1 MFFELF
7 EIVCRCRLFPRYLQG
22 LERILSGR
30 LIKLSLFFS
39 IVYEYLIE
47 FRGYSNYS
55 YSQGNC
61 ALKNS
66 ALLAIS
72 FLIFDLI
79 DEK

>member
-1 MFFELF
+1 MPS
-7 EIVCRCRLFPRYLQG
+7 VSKVSPRIGKNFIKLK
-22 LERILSGR
+22 GR

-55 YSQGNC
+55 YSQGSC

-66 ALLAIS
+66 EILLAIS

>member
-1 MFFELF
+1 MPS
-7 EIVCRCRLFPRYLQG
+7 VSKVSPRIGKNFIKLK
-22 LERILSGR
+22 GR

-55 YSQGNC
+55 YSQGSC

-66 ALLAIS
+66 VLLAIS

>member
-1 MFFELF
+1 MPS
-7 EIVCRCRLFPRYLQG
+7 VSKVSPRIRKNFIKLK
-22 LERILSGR
+22 GR
-30 LIKLSLFFS
+30 LIKLSLFFFDCLRIPYRIS
-39 IVYEYLIE
+39 RIFELFVFL
-47 FRGYSNYS
+47 S
-55 YSQGNC
+55 C

>member
-1 MFFELF
+1 MSS
-7 EIVCRCRLFPRYLQG
+7 VSKVFPRIGKNFIKLK
-22 LERILSGR
+22 GR

-55 YSQGNC
+55 YSQGSC

-66 ALLAIS
+66 VLLAIS

>member
-1 MFFELF
+1 MPSVSK
-7 EIVCRCRLFPRYLQG
+7 IFPRIRKNFIKLK
-22 LERILSGR
+22 GR

-39 IVYEYLIE
+39 IVYEYFIE

-55 YSQGNC
+55 YSQVSC

>member
-1 MFFELF
+1 MPS
-7 EIVCRCRLFPRYLQG
+7 VSKVSPRIGKNFIKLK
-22 LERILSGR
+22 GR

-39 IVYEYLIE
+39 IVYEHLIE
-47 FRGYSNYS
+47 FHGYSNYS
-55 YSQGNC
+55 YSQGSC

>member
-1 MFFELF
+1 MPS
-7 EIVCRCRLFPRYLQG
+7 VSKVSPRIGKNFIKLK
-22 LERILSGR
+22 GR

-55 YSQGNC
+55 YSQGSC

-66 ALLAIS
+66 AIS

>member
-1 MFFELF
+1 MPS
-7 EIVCRCRLFPRYLQG
+7 VSKVSPRIRKNFIKLK
-22 LERILSGR
+22 GR

-55 YSQGNC
+55 YSQGSC

>member
-1 MFFELF
+1 MPS
-7 EIVCRCRLFPRYLQG
+7 VSKVSPRIGKNFIKLK
-22 LERILSGR
+22 GR

-55 YSQGNC
+55 YYFLSC